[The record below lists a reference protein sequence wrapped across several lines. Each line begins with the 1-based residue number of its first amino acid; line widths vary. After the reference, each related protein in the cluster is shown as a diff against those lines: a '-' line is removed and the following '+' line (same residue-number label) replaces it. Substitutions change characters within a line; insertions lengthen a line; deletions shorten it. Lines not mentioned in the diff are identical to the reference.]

1 MRTLTSYPV
10 CNTPARHPQTARGAR
25 IFRHLTRGLLLIA
38 VSLLATEGC
47 SHGKV
52 RDGVYL
58 APGERYRI
66 SLPGKSWK
74 RVSGDG
80 ADLVLTSREAGAS
93 ILTSTLCGRYT
104 EAGLDV
110 LSRNLFLGMRDR
122 RILERGTVALPAGAA
137 ERLQVQARLEGTVFR
152 AEAYTLRRAACIHDF
167 VYLSLPESF
176 DESLP
181 LFRTM
186 MNSLRLGDESPK

>member
-1 MRTLTSYPV
+1 MLSSYPAL
-10 CNTPARHPQTARGAR
+10 NSPARHPQTARGAR
-25 IFRHLTRGLLLIA
+25 IFRHLTKGLLLVA
-38 VSLLATEGC
+38 VSLLVTEGC

-52 RDGVYL
+52 RNGVYL
-58 APGERYRI
+58 APEERYRI
-66 SLPGKSWK
+66 SMPDKRWK

-104 EAGLDV
+104 DAGLDV

-122 RILERGTVALPAGAA
+122 RILERGTVALPAGEA
-137 ERLQVQARLEGTVFR
+137 ERLQVQARLDGTVFR
-152 AEAYTLRRAACIHDF
+152 AEAYTLRRDGCIYDF

-186 MNSLRLGDESPK
+186 MNSLRLGDESLK